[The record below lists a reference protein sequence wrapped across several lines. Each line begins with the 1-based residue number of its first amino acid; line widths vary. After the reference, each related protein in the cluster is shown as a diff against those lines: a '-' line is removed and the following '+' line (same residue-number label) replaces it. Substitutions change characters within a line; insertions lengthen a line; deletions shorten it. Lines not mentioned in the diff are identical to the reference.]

1 MIKNTILK
9 SNCPEWREFASKVDN
24 ILQDMVTLD
33 ANGNPVEQGSMYFD
47 DAVKKITDCQLDI
60 LGSPTYPIN
69 EFVAKELVK
78 IEVER
83 RNLEFMENA

>member
-9 SNCPEWREFASKVDN
+9 SNCPEWREFASNVDN

-47 DAVKKITDCQLDI
+47 DAVKRL
-60 LGSPTYPIN
+60 L
-69 EFVAKELVK
+69 LV
-78 IEVER
+78 
-83 RNLEFMENA
+83 N

>member
-1 MIKNTILK
+1 MSKNTILK
-9 SNCPEWREFASKVDN
+9 SNCTEWREFASKVDN

-33 ANGNPVEQGSMYFD
+33 AGGNPAEKGTLHFD
-47 DAVKKITDCQLDI
+47 DEVKKITACQLDI

-69 EFVAKELVK
+69 EFVANELVK

>member
-1 MIKNTILK
+1 MSKNTLLK
-9 SNCPEWREFASKVDN
+9 SSCKERREFASKVDN
-24 ILQDMVTLD
+24 ILQDLLTID
-33 ANGNPVEQGSMYFD
+33 AQGNPVVEGSIYFD
-47 DAVKKITDCQLDI
+47 DAVKKITRCQLDI

-78 IEVER
+78 IEIER

>member
-47 DAVKKITDCQLDI
+47 DAVKMITACQLDI

>member
-1 MIKNTILK
+1 MKNTTLK
-9 SNCPEWREFASKVDN
+9 SNCTEWREFASKVDN

-33 ANGNPVEQGSMYFD
+33 AHGNPVEEGSMYFD
-47 DAVKKITDCQLDI
+47 DAVKKITGSQLDI

-83 RNLEFMENA
+83 RNLEFMRDA

>member
-1 MIKNTILK
+1 MSKTTLLK
-9 SNCPEWREFASKVDN
+9 SNCTEWREFASKIDN
-24 ILQDMVTLD
+24 ILQDMVTID
-33 ANGNPVEQGSMYFD
+33 AAGNPVEQGSMYFD
-47 DAVKKITDCQLDI
+47 DAVKKITSSQLDI

>member
-1 MIKNTILK
+1 MKSTTLK
-9 SNCPEWREFASKVDN
+9 SNCTEWREFASKVDN

-33 ANGNPVEQGSMYFD
+33 AAGNPVEQGSMYFD
-47 DAVKKITDCQLDI
+47 DAVKKITSSQLDI

>member
-1 MIKNTILK
+1 MTKTTILK
-9 SNCPEWREFASKVDN
+9 SNCTEWREYASKIDN
-24 ILQDMVTLD
+24 ILQDMVTID

-47 DAVKKITDCQLDI
+47 DAVKRITACQLDI

-69 EFVAKELVK
+69 EFVK

>member
-1 MIKNTILK
+1 MSKNTILK
-9 SNCPEWREFASKVDN
+9 SNVTEWREFSSKVDN
-24 ILQDMVTLD
+24 ILQDMVTID
-33 ANGNPVEQGSMYFD
+33 AHGNPVEKGTMYFD
-47 DAVKKITDCQLDI
+47 DAVKKITACCLDI

-69 EFVAKELVK
+69 EFVATELVR

>member
-1 MIKNTILK
+1 MKSTTLK
-9 SNCPEWREFASKVDN
+9 SNCTEWREFASKVDN

-33 ANGNPVEQGSMYFD
+33 AAGNPVEQGSMYFD
-47 DAVKKITDCQLDI
+47 DAVKKIAACQLDI

>member
-1 MIKNTILK
+1 MSKNTILK
-9 SNCPEWREFASKVDN
+9 SNCKEWREFASKVDN
-24 ILQDMVTLD
+24 ILQDMITLD
-33 ANGNPVEQGSMYFD
+33 AQGNPVKEGDLYFE
-47 DAVKKITDCQLDI
+47 DAVRRVTECQLDI

-78 IEVER
+78 IEVEG

>member
-1 MIKNTILK
+1 MSKNTLLK
-9 SNCPEWREFASKVDN
+9 SSCKEWREFACKVDN
-24 ILQDMVTLD
+24 VLQDMVTID
-33 ANGNPVEQGSMYFD
+33 SHGNPVEEGSMYFD
-47 DAVKKITDCQLDI
+47 DAVKRITRCQLDI

-78 IEVER
+78 IEIER

>member
-47 DAVKKITDCQLDI
+47 DAVKKITACELDI
-60 LGSPTYPIN
+60 FGSPTYPIN
-69 EFVAKELVK
+69 ELVAKELVK

>member
-1 MIKNTILK
+1 MSKNTILK
-9 SNCPEWREFASKVDN
+9 SNCTEWREFASKVDN

-33 ANGNPVEQGSMYFD
+33 AAGNPVEKGTLHFD
-47 DAVKKITDCQLDI
+47 DAVKKITACQLDI

-69 EFVAKELVK
+69 EFVATELVK

>member
-1 MIKNTILK
+1 MSKNTLLK
-9 SNCPEWREFASKVDN
+9 SNCTEWREFASKVDN
-24 ILQDMVTLD
+24 ILQDMVTID
-33 ANGNPVEQGSMYFD
+33 AHGNPVEQGSLYFD
-47 DAVKKITDCQLDI
+47 DAVKKITGCQLDI

>member
-47 DAVKKITDCQLDI
+47 DAVKKITACQLDI

-78 IEVER
+78 IDVEQIK
-83 RNLEFMENA
+83 LEFMENA

>member
-1 MIKNTILK
+1 MNKNTILK
-9 SNCPEWREFASKVDN
+9 SNCKEFREFASKVDN

-33 ANGNPVEQGSMYFD
+33 ANGNHVEEGSMYFD
-47 DAVKKITDCQLDI
+47 DAVKKITACQLDI

>member
-1 MIKNTILK
+1 MSKNTILK
-9 SNCPEWREFASKVDN
+9 SNCTEWREFASKVDN

-33 ANGNPVEQGSMYFD
+33 SHGNPVEQGNMYFD
-47 DAVKKITDCQLDI
+47 DAVKKITGCQLDI

-78 IEVER
+78 IEVEK

>member
-47 DAVKKITDCQLDI
+47 DAVKKITACQLDI

-78 IEVER
+78 IEIER

>member
-1 MIKNTILK
+1 MSKNTILK
-9 SNCPEWREFASKVDN
+9 SNCKEWREFASKVDN

-47 DAVKKITDCQLDI
+47 DSVKRITGCQLDI

-69 EFVAKELVK
+69 EFVAKELIK

-83 RNLEFMENA
+83 RNIEFMENA

>member
-33 ANGNPVEQGSMYFD
+33 ANGNHVEEGSMYFD
-47 DAVKKITDCQLDI
+47 DAVKKITACQLDI